1 MQRNEIHLQ
10 IAEVAEKIATLNKHL
25 SASSRIMKAET
36 DLLNV
41 YVEELK
47 MLLNE
52 LTKTTTPTAAP
63 QPEPKK
69 EPIIEKPA
77 EPVVVKKEIITEP
90 IAEPVAA
97 KKVEIKEEKKAP
109 EAAAP
114 QTEPAKETSAKTK
127 EPSLNE
133 RFSKKTIDIAE
144 KLQQAATDKHLKD
157 LISISDKFMFV
168 NELFKNDSKHFEEA
182 IKKLNELNSFDEAV
196 QFIEEELKTNFN
208 WDKKQQVA
216 EQFQQMLKKKFGMNN

>member
-10 IAEVAEKIATLNKHL
+10 IAEVAEKIATLNRHF
-25 SASSRIMKAET
+25 SQSSKIMKAET
-36 DLLNV
+36 DLMNV
-41 YVEELK
+41 YLEELK
-47 MLLNE
+47 MLLSE
-52 LTKTTTPTAAP
+52 LAKLTATAAAI
-63 QPEPKK
+63 QVEQKK
-69 EPIIEKPA
+69 ETVIEKPA
-77 EPVVVKKEIITEP
+77 EPLVVKKEIIAAPITE
-90 IAEPVAA
+90 AVAA

-109 EAAAP
+109 EATAP
-114 QTEPAKETSAKTK
+114 KTEPANETTTKTK

-133 RFSKKTIDIAE
+133 RFSKKTIDLAE

-157 LISISDKFMFV
+157 LISLSDKFMFV

-196 QFIEEELKTNFN
+196 QFIETELKTNFN

-216 EQFQQMLKKKFGMNN
+216 EQFQQMLKKKFGANN